1 MKKPRPRHLR
11 SRRAFTLIELL
22 TVIAI
27 IGILAAILIPV
38 VGRVREG
45 ARQTQCRSNIRQIA
59 MATSV
64 AAQDNKGR
72 FPAMRSTYWD
82 KPDTTVNG
90 VRLTYPYLLEQST
103 QATLRPY
110 FKTNGRYEEPFR
122 CPTVDG
128 RGPTTGKA
136 SWFGPGID
144 QSQYRYNFDGAANSR
159 MALNP
164 AKAVLFYEMLFDD
177 WSAADWPH
185 TAGGASMSVAYADG
199 HVARMTYVDYQELI
213 KTSKFYTFGWT
224 Q

>member
-1 MKKPRPRHLR
+1 MKKIITP
-11 SRRAFTLIELL
+11 RAFTLIELL

-38 VGRVREG
+38 VSRVRES

-59 MATSV
+59 TATAL

-90 VRLTYPYLLEQST
+90 VRLTYPYLLEQAT
-103 QATLRPY
+103 QVTLRNY
-110 FKTNGRYEEPFR
+110 IKTGGRYDVPFR

-144 QSQYRYNFDGAANSR
+144 QSQYRYNFDGAAN
-159 MALNP
+159 ALMPPNP
-164 AKAVLFYEMLFDD
+164 GKAVMFYEMLFDD
-177 WSAADWPH
+177 WPAADWPH
-185 TAGGASMSVAYADG
+185 TAGEASMSVAYADG
-199 HVARMTYVDYQELI
+199 HVARMTYVDFQALI
-213 KTSKFYTFGWT
+213 KASKFYTGGWI

>member
-1 MKKPRPRHLR
+1 MKKPHSPIC
-11 SRRAFTLIELL
+11 SAFTLIELL

-45 ARQTQCRSNIRQIA
+45 ANQTQCRSNIRQIA
-59 MATSV
+59 LATGV

-90 VRLTYPYLLEQST
+90 VTLKYPYLLEESPQMN
-103 QATLRPY
+103 LRPY
-110 FKTNGRYEEPFR
+110 FKTEGRYEKPFR

-144 QSQYRYNFDGAANSR
+144 QSQYRYNFGGAANAQ
-159 MALNP
+159 MPPNP
-164 AKAVLFYEMLFDD
+164 PRAVLFYEMLFDD
-177 WSAADWPH
+177 WLAADWPH
-185 TAGGASMSVAYADG
+185 TAGEASMSVAYADG
-199 HVARMTYVDYQELI
+199 HVVRMTFVAHQKLI
-213 KTSKFYTFGWT
+213 KEGTFYTGGW
-224 Q
+224 QR

>member
-1 MKKPRPRHLR
+1 MKTPPSF

-59 MATSV
+59 MATGL

-82 KPDTTVNG
+82 KPDSTVNG
-90 VRLTYPYLLEQST
+90 VRLTYPYLLEQSS
-103 QATLRPY
+103 QITLRPY
-110 FKTNGRYEEPFR
+110 FKTNGKYEVPFR
-122 CPTVDG
+122 CPTVEN
-128 RGPTTGKA
+128 RGVTTGKA

-144 QSQYRYNFDGAANSR
+144 QSQYRYNFDGAANSP
-159 MALNP
+159 MPPNP
-164 AKAVLFYEMLFDD
+164 PRAVMFYEMLFDD
-177 WSAADWPH
+177 WPAADWPH
-185 TAGGASMSVAYADG
+185 TAGEASMSVAYADG
-199 HVARMTYVDYQELI
+199 HVMRMTYTDFQALI
-213 KTSKFYTFGWT
+213 KASKFYTGGWS